1 MKWERLSQPH
11 HRRDIRERQFG
22 GGERMRPLISRAS
35 VEKTLR
41 MHALN
46 CLKLSYKPK
55 TNEFRFKGLV
65 IYADHGEAKIGNT
78 VILKKAKGKIIMTS
92 WLVGNPEEFQVLQ
105 EFNKVFNV
113 VPDVAV
119 QAPEGL
125 QAAGSALNAIEK
137 ELGRT
142 QDLLKLNPKS
152 KNLQHQKKILL
163 KEKRSLLLAKKSLGD
178 SFFKTKPKNDLWLR
192 FHGIN

>member
-1 MKWERLSQPH
+1 
-11 HRRDIRERQFG
+11 
-22 GGERMRPLISRAS
+22 
-35 VEKTLR
+35 

-105 EFNKVFNV
+105 DSMSFPMSQFK
-113 VPDVAV
+113 P
-119 QAPEGL
+119 
-125 QAAGSALNAIEK
+125 
-137 ELGRT
+137 
-142 QDLLKLNPKS
+142 LKGY
-152 KNLQHQKKILL
+152 
-163 KEKRSLLLAKKSLGD
+163 R
-178 SFFKTKPKNDLWLR
+178 LR
-192 FHGIN
+192 VLP